1 MLFVEG
7 LNERPN
13 SSTDISVALRFLLDK
28 LKTIRDHLSAVSTD
42 NIVVEAYKMSAF
54 ALMMHAIREI
64 EDKEYEDYQGI

>member
-1 MLFVEG
+1 M
-7 LNERPN
+7 
-13 SSTDISVALRFLLDK
+13 TKLDK

>member
-1 MLFVEG
+1 MEDNVCKRESRT
-7 LNERPN
+7 NMTE
-13 SSTDISVALRFLLDK
+13 LDK